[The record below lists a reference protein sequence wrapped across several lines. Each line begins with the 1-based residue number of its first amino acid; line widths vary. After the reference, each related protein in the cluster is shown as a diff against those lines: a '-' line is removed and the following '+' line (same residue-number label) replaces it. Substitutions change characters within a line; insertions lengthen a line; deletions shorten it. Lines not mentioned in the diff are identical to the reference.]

1 MFDDLDQLLKTR
13 KKPEVSAHLS
23 AQIIAAAARE
33 RPAVKIPAFVQVAK
47 GFWTD
52 MQAQLT
58 LPRPAYAFAVLALFI
73 FGALIGSSADPIG
86 FLPGV
91 TTDDLAS
98 FMLIEDGFVVG
109 EWV

>member
-1 MFDDLDQLLKTR
+1 MFDELDQLLKTR
-13 KKPEVSAHLS
+13 KTPEVPEYLS
-23 AQIIAAAARE
+23 ARIIAAAARQTQAVS
-33 RPAVKIPAFVQVAK
+33 RPVFEIAK
-47 GFWTD
+47 EFWEGVR
-52 MQAQLT
+52 ARFT
-58 LPRPAYAFAVLALFI
+58 LPRPAYAFAVLALFV
-73 FGALIGSSADPIG
+73 FGALIGSSADPLG